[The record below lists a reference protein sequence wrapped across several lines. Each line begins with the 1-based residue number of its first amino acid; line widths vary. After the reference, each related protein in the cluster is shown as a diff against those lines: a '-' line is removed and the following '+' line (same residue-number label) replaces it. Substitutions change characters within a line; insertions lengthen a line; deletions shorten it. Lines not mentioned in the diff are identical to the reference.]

1 MRCPTRRWMYARRT
15 HRSSYLSAQKSSSGP
30 LSHTYPLINTSLLS
44 FSQDIKLL
52 FKRMH
57 HFFYGDKDPGT
68 VKEQVAAAQAA
79 ATGSPAP
86 APLVVDPKKE
96 VILPLETVGSVY
108 KNPIPGEPPVVV
120 K

>member
-1 MRCPTRRWMYARRT
+1 MPNPKMDVCKA
-15 HRSSYLSAQKSSSGP
+15 H
-30 LSHTYPLINTSLLS
+30 SHTPPSLPLTVAPIARLSSHTHTSAL

-79 ATGSPAP
+79 ATGTPAP